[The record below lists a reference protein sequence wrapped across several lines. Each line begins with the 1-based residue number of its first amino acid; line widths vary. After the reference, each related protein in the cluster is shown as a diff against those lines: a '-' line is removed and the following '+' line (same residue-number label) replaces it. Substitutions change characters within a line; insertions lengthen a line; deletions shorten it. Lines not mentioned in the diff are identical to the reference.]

1 MLIHSGSK
9 CVRWLLLLGILSA
22 LTFTAAAQD
31 AEKTAE
37 PGALWT
43 FEEAQ
48 AQLKMYPKDVFLQY
62 VALKLGQRGGIDAT
76 ELLGLNERTQRQ
88 ISAERRENVSRS
100 RWDFFEGFGNVCDVG
115 DRFRLQTA
123 QRHR

>member
-1 MLIHSGSK
+1 MRVTGAFHAGYK
-9 CVRWLLLLGILSA
+9 CVRWLLLLGTLSA
-22 LTFTAAAQD
+22 ITLTAAAHD

-62 VALKLGQRGGIDAT
+62 VALKLGQRDGFDAT

-88 ISAERRENVSRS
+88 ISAERRETIDLFNLFSGSLAVQES
-100 RWDFFEGFGNVCDVG
+100 
-115 DRFRLQTA
+115 LQLDA
-123 QRHR
+123 MRPGI